1 MYCIY
6 SDTDVPSNLGNLDHV
21 IPLSL
26 GGANQF
32 VVWSDMQKNSVIGSQ
47 VDGEL
52 AKDPLMS
59 FALRNSGVKGHG
71 KATHLPRWR
80 HVTMDD
86 GRPLQVTLGTEK
98 ITVWDARAKRELEE
112 AEVVGRQMTAQ
123 LRVRQHT
130 ALRFVAKVALG
141 GGYFLYGDDFRNGV
155 NCNHLREI
163 VFLDVERS
171 RQAGT
176 LQNSGI
182 KVCDRFH
189 SDSFGSGPA
198 VLYRAL
204 CEGTQRSLFIAIP
217 HDNAISFHVG
227 IVGKYVGSMI
237 IPAKTD
243 TLPIDGVH
251 DLGHAVVLGPG
262 EMDRLSFRELVVD
275 FNAAMDRGK
284 AEAEKS

>member
-1 MYCIY
+1 
-6 SDTDVPSNLGNLDHV
+6 
-21 IPLSL
+21 
-26 GGANQF
+26 
-32 VVWSDMQKNSVIGSQ
+32 
-47 VDGEL
+47 
-52 AKDPLMS
+52 
-59 FALRNSGVKGHG
+59 
-71 KATHLPRWR
+71 
-80 HVTMDD
+80 VT
-86 GRPLQVTLGTEK
+86 TL
-98 ITVWDARAKRELEE
+98 
-112 AEVVGRQMTAQ
+112 
-123 LRVRQHT
+123 
-130 ALRFVAKVALG
+130 
-141 GGYFLYGDDFRNGV
+141 
-155 NCNHLREI
+155 
-163 VFLDVERS
+163 
-171 RQAGT
+171 
-176 LQNSGI
+176 
-182 KVCDRFH
+182 
-189 SDSFGSGPA
+189 PA